1 MAFTNTF
8 LTTTLPYINSN
19 PHIGHSFEFILS
31 NSISRFLKSKGPVH
45 FNIGLDEHGL
55 KVWSKAKELGIST
68 ESHIENLTKVWLD
81 FCNKFEIEYDSFYKT
96 SDASHHS
103 NVQTIWK
110 RFQDRG
116 DIYKK
121 SYVGKYCLGCES
133 FKQDKELVD
142 GKCTDHPTTK
152 IQTVEEENYFFKLT
166 SYKESLLE
174 WLNNNTDFIQPQSKI
189 NELRNLIINAED
201 ISISRVKENC
211 PHGVEVPGDPSQIIY
226 VWFDAL
232 FNYVFAAGYLTNDFK
247 WDNVIQLCGPDN
259 LRFQGVI
266 FQAFLQSEG
275 IHNTNKLLVHGTIL
289 DKDGRKISKTLGNVI
304 DPIDQLEKYG
314 LDAVKYYSLCGLS
327 TYSDSGW
334 NESEL
339 KILFNND
346 ICNDWGN
353 LVSRTL
359 HLIDTKS
366 VEIIQPT
373 SHFKNVVDERYDNVE
388 SIWFDFRVKDA
399 LQKTNEIVK
408 IGNKYINDEKPWNND
423 NYSEILNNLY
433 YLITKVNKLYD
444 PVFPNKCKVTD
455 EAIKNKKKV
464 ILFDKII

>member
-189 NELRNLIINAED
+189 NELWNLIINAED